1 MFTGLIQEKGKITK
15 IVKKSQTI
23 VLTCKAS
30 KTLLWDYKIGDS
42 MAVNG
47 VCLTTVSKN
56 ETDFTVDIMPETFRR
71 STFSKLKVNDEVN
84 LERALL
90 FNGRIEG
97 HFVAGH
103 VDKVARVIQKRQVE
117 NAILITINYPKELQG
132 QIISQ
137 GSIAVNG
144 VSLTVTEVKTN
155 SFSISLIPHSKDNTN
170 LGKLKQ
176 GDFVN
181 LETDLVGKYIQK
193 QSMKEVLLNA

>member
-23 VLTCKAS
+23 SLTCKAS
-30 KTLLWDYKIGDS
+30 KILLWDYEIGDS

-47 VCLTTVSKN
+47 VCLTAISKN
-56 ETDFTVDIMPETFRR
+56 ETDFIVDIMPETFRR

-117 NAILITINYPKELQG
+117 NAILITIDYPKELQG

-193 QSMKEVLLNA
+193 QNMKEVLLNA

>member
-15 IVKKSQTI
+15 IVKSNQTI
-23 VLTCKAS
+23 SLTCKAS
-30 KTLLWDYKIGDS
+30 KDLLSDYEIGDS

-47 VCLTTVSKN
+47 VCLTAIAK
-56 ETDFTVDIMPETFRR
+56 TDTTFTVDIMPETFKRT
-71 STFSKLKVNDEVN
+71 TFSTLTINDEVN

-103 VDKVARVIQKRQVE
+103 VDKVARVIQKRQLE
-117 NAILITINYPKELQG
+117 NAVLITIDYPNELEG

-137 GSIAVNG
+137 GSIAING

-155 SFSISLIPHSKDNTN
+155 LFSVSLIPHSKDKTN
-170 LGKLKQ
+170 LGNLKQ

-181 LETDLVGKYIQK
+181 LETDLVGKYIQN
-193 QSMKEVLLNA
+193 QSIKGAF